1 MELSHTANNVMALRF
16 QPYEINFT
24 SMSFKALSW
33 KNSVN
38 TSDQWSLMNLN
49 WIHIVKCKGRHN
61 TYIAP
66 QMENCSCSSAVR
78 HRLGRTCS
86 LWLVG

>member
-38 TSDQWSLMNLN
+38 TSDQ
-49 WIHIVKCKGRHN
+49 
-61 TYIAP
+61 
-66 QMENCSCSSAVR
+66 
-78 HRLGRTCS
+78 
-86 LWLVG
+86 